1 MAVSSETRRFQQAEV
16 SSWFTVVGERF
27 KAPLPPAVSR
37 SVPIPAV
44 KGAMTESPC
53 WTMAVGTCSLM
64 DFREGSS

>member
-44 KGAMTESPC
+44 KGAMTEP
-53 WTMAVGTCSLM
+53 LL
-64 DFREGSS
+64 DNGSWYVQLDGF